1 MILNKKI
8 GFTLISVLALSSV
21 FSCSQATKEET
32 VKETVKEV
40 ANEASNIVKAVDVK
54 VEKWGEAEGQ
64 TANLYTLKNDN
75 GMVVKVSNWGAY
87 VQSIVVPDRE
97 GKFEDVVIGYDTW
110 QEYYNDNNYS
120 GPVVGRFANR
130 LAKGKFSID
139 GVDYQLT
146 TNNGGENGDVNQLH
160 GGLKGLHKRFWQ
172 PQEIENGVE
181 LTYVSP
187 DGEEGYP
194 GTLTIKVSYTL
205 SQDNELKMEY
215 QATTDKKTYVNLTS
229 HVYFNLSGDRKRN
242 IEQHELLIK
251 AKQFTPV
258 DTLLIPTGEFRDV
271 ANTPFDF
278 TTLKSVGKDIRTVN
292 EQLKMGGGV
301 DQTFGGYDH
310 NWIFTE
316 SDGSLKEQAYLYEPI
331 SGRYMDV
338 LTQEPAIQFYAGNF
352 MDSTVTGKNGKII
365 KHRDGLALETQHFPD
380 APNQPSFP
388 STLLSPGDT
397 FHSVTV
403 YKFGVK

>member
-1 MILNKKI
+1 MILRKKLC
-8 GFTLISVLALSSV
+8 LILLSFWVLGSLT
-21 FSCSQATKEET
+21 SCSEVTKE
-32 VKETVKEV
+32 KIMEV
-40 ANEASNIVKAVDVK
+40 AVN
-54 VEKWGEAEGQ
+54 VEKWGEAQGK
-64 TANLYTLKNDN
+64 TAYLYTLKNDN
-75 GMVVKVSNWGAY
+75 GVVVKVSNWGAY
-87 VQSIVVPDRE
+87 IQSILVPDRD
-97 GKFEDVVIGYDTW
+97 GNFEDVVIGYDTW
-110 QEYYNDNNYS
+110 QEYYDDCCYS

-130 LAKGKFSID
+130 IANGKFSID
-139 GVDYQLT
+139 GVDYQLA
-146 TNNGGENGDVNQLH
+146 TNNGGENNDVNHLH
-160 GGLKGLHKRFWQ
+160 GGIKGLHKRFWD
-172 PQEIENGVE
+172 PRLIKDGVE

-205 SQDNELKMEY
+205 TQDNELKIEY
-215 QATTDKKTYVNLTS
+215 QATTDKATYVNLTS
-229 HVYFNLSGDRKRN
+229 HVYFNLSGGRKRN

-251 AKQFTPV
+251 ASQFTPV
-258 DTLLIPTGEFRDV
+258 DALLIPTGELRDV

-278 TTLKSVGKDIRTVN
+278 SVLKPIGKDIRTPN

-301 DQTFGGYDH
+301 DQEFGGYDH
-310 NWIFTE
+310 NWVFTD
-316 SDGSLKEQAYLYEPI
+316 SDGSLKEQVYLYEPI

-352 MDSTVTGKNGKII
+352 MDSTVKGKNNNII
-365 KHRDGLALETQHFPD
+365 KHRDGLALETQNYPD

-388 STLLSPGDT
+388 STLLTPDNT